1 MSEDSDREVM
11 LNWLL
16 PTPWT
21 LRASTPG
28 SCRMDVASRV
38 LAARGFDSPEKRRQL
53 FDLNLADIP
62 DPFRFRDMEAACLL
76 VEKCLEE
83 SQPRLLIFGDYDADG
98 LTAAT
103 LLARYFQSRGHKPV
117 ILIPDRFDDGYGLSP
132 ALVEEIELHR
142 PHLVITVD
150 TGTSSPDAVR
160 QIMEAG
166 IPVIVTDHHL
176 VTDAFQSTGAPL
188 LNPALPGEA
197 YPYDNLSGAGVALL
211 FTLALDSRLGPV
223 APSVRDSLFALAAVG
238 TIADVVPLTG
248 VNRIIVRHGL
258 EVFKQ
263 RSPEGLKAIGRCSAL
278 NQGRPSARDVAF
290 SIAPRLNAAGR
301 MGDVRLAV
309 DLLMEDDPARADQ
322 LAAKLDDLNRQRR
335 QAEQEVFKEALEGVL
350 AGEETATRA
359 LAIAHGSNWHAGVL
373 GIVSSRLVEKLRV
386 PAITLNEDKGIL
398 TGSARSFGSID
409 LIQAINSA
417 GHLLE
422 KYGGHAGAAGLTLK
436 ADKLEAFR
444 RELTLYLE
452 SLPLADR
459 QQAQLADIKLEGG
472 DLEIDQIGLFDA
484 FEPTGSGFER
494 PVVWLDDLTLES
506 LSRVGDGRHLKL
518 LLRTPDPSMRVVEG
532 LFFGRGD
539 EGVFYQA
546 GDLLDVLAVPE
557 INRWRDKESVQLRLL
572 DLRPADQDRINEAA
586 IRTYGQCLGVAEGEG
601 DLADDWPMTFSQA
614 LFTSLWQLASSLSGP
629 ERKRVVFLPVR
640 LAWLLSHRY
649 NVEAEADE
657 VLVALR
663 LFQAVDL
670 LELEPDKAGAFAFT
684 IKADH
689 GRKPALSDSA
699 LWKNLKARG
708 ILKL

>member
-16 PTPWT
+16 PTPWK
-21 LRASTPG
+21 LRTSTPASYG
-28 SCRMDVASRV
+28 MDVASRV
-38 LAARGFDSPEKRRQL
+38 LAARGFDSPEERRQL
-53 FDLNLADIP
+53 FDLTLEDIP
-62 DPFRFRDMEAACLL
+62 DPFRFRDMETACLL

-150 TGTSSPDAVR
+150 TGTSSPDAIR
-160 QIMEAG
+160 QLMEAD

-176 VTDAFQSTGAPL
+176 ATDAFQSTGAPL
-188 LNPALPGEA
+188 LNPALPGET

-223 APSVRDSLFALAAVG
+223 APSVRDSLFAMAAVG
-238 TIADVVPLTG
+238 TVADVVPLTG

-263 RSPEGLKAIGRCSAL
+263 RAPEGLKAIGRCSAL

-301 MGDVRLAV
+301 MGDVRLAM
-309 DLLMEDDPARADQ
+309 DLLMEDDPDRADQ

-350 AGEETATRA
+350 AGDGAGTRA
-359 LAIAHGSNWHAGVL
+359 LAIAQGSHWHAGVL
-373 GIVSSRLVEKLRV
+373 GIVSSRLVDKLRV

-444 RELTLYLE
+444 KELTSYLE
-452 SLPLADR
+452 SLPLSDR
-459 QQAQLADIKLEGG
+459 QQAQWADIKLEGG
-472 DLEIDQIGLFDA
+472 DLEIDRIRLFDA

-494 PVVWLDDLTLES
+494 PVVWLDNLTLES

-518 LLRTPDPSMRVVEG
+518 LLRTSDPSMRVVEG

-539 EGVFYQA
+539 EGAFYQT
-546 GDLLDVLAVPE
+546 GDLLDVLAIPE
-557 INRWRDKESVQLRLL
+557 INCWRDKESVQLRLL
-572 DLRPADQDRINEAA
+572 DLRPADQDQINETA
-586 IRTYGQCLGVAEGEG
+586 IRVYRQCLEAAEGEG
-601 DLADDWPMTFSQA
+601 DLAGEDPMTLSQA
-614 LFTSLWQLASSLSGP
+614 LFTSLWQLVSALSGP

-649 NVEAEADE
+649 NVEAEAEE

-670 LELEPDKAGAFAFT
+670 LELGSDKTGAFAFT